1 MSVVER
7 GGERETPPQWGTPAP
22 AATRGRAPSRHSSGG
37 STIACAAS
45 FWRTRNAARR
55 FA

>member
-1 MSVVER
+1 MSVIDR
-7 GGERETPPQWGTPAP
+7 GGRGPPQWGKSGDARPPARRQ
-22 AATRGRAPSRHSSGG
+22 ASGG

-45 FWRTRNAARR
+45 FWRTRNAASR

>member
-1 MSVVER
+1 MSVIDR
-7 GGERETPPQWGTPAP
+7 GGRGPPQWGKSGGARDARPLARRQ
-22 AATRGRAPSRHSSGG
+22 ASGG

-45 FWRTRNAARR
+45 FWRTRNAASR

>member
-1 MSVVER
+1 MSVVGR
-7 GGERETPPQWGTPAP
+7 DGQRPPQWGKSG
-22 AATRGRAPSRHSSGG
+22 GRRIAVRPPVHRHSSGG

>member
-1 MSVVER
+1 MSVIDR
-7 GGERETPPQWGTPAP
+7 DGKREAP
-22 AATRGRAPSRHSSGG
+22 AALGNPARAVGRAPSRHSSGG

-45 FWRTRNAARR
+45 FWRTRNAASR

>member
-1 MSVVER
+1 MSVVGY
-7 GGERETPPQWGTPAP
+7 GGTRNGPPQWENPAP
-22 AATRGRAPSRHSSGG
+22 AASCGRAPCRHSSGG

-45 FWRTRNAARR
+45 FWRTRNAASR

>member
-1 MSVVER
+1 MSVVGR
-7 GGERETPPQWGTPAP
+7 GGRCPPQWG
-22 AATRGRAPSRHSSGG
+22 RSGGRDARPPVRRHASGG

-45 FWRTRNAARR
+45 FWRTRNAASR

>member
-1 MSVVER
+1 MSVIGR
-7 GGERETPPQWGTPAP
+7 GGPSWGSLP
-22 AATRGRAPSRHSSGG
+22 AAGVMPERLRSRAAYSGG

-45 FWRTRNAARR
+45 FWRTRNAASR

>member
-1 MSVVER
+1 MSVIDAA
-7 GGERETPPQWGTPAP
+7 GAASPQWGKSGDG
-22 AATRGRAPSRHSSGG
+22 ATRPPARRQASGG

-45 FWRTRNAARR
+45 FWRTRNAASR

>member
-1 MSVVER
+1 MSVIGR
-7 GGERETPPQWGTPAP
+7 GGRCPPQWESQA
-22 AATRGRAPSRHSSGG
+22 AATRGRRCRHSSGG

-45 FWRTRNAARR
+45 FWRTRNAASR